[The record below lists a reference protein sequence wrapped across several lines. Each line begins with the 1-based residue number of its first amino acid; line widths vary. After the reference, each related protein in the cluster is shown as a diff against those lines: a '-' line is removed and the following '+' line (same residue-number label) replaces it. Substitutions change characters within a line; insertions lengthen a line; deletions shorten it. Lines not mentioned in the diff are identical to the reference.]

1 MKDLLEGATVED
13 LSTVLYGSH
22 LTLNHID
29 ILVYQLT

>member
-1 MKDLLEGATVED
+1 MKDLLDGTNVED

-29 ILVYQLT
+29 ILVHQLT